1 MVYSANYSEAR
12 ATMPVKFFHPAR
24 APVTQRG
31 FTLIEIMVVIV
42 IIGILSALVAPQVIE
57 KVDEARVTAATS
69 DIKALEGTLQMYKLK
84 HFKYPE
90 TGEGLQALVS
100 SKDLSEVPID
110 PWKNPYQYLNP
121 GQHKDVDIYSFG
133 ADGQPGGEGV
143 DADIGNWR
151 SGQ

>member
-1 MVYSANYSEAR
+1 
-12 ATMPVKFFHPAR
+12 MPVKFISPAR
-24 APVTQRG
+24 PPATQLG

-69 DIKALEGTLQMYKLK
+69 DIKALEGSLQMYKLK
-84 HFKYPE
+84 NFKYPD
-90 TGEGLQALVS
+90 TGEGLQALVT
-100 SKDLSEVPID
+100 SKELSEVPID